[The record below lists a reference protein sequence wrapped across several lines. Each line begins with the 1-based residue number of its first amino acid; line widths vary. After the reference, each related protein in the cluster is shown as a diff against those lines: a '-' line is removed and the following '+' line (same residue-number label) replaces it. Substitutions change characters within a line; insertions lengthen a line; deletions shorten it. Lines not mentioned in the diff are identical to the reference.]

1 MLSLEDCI
9 AFSGLT
15 AEQLDAVACH
25 EHLPLIVVAEWAE
38 NVLDAEDGCARVAAI
53 LTEEVEAAFI
63 HHRDRLGDWARGLEQ
78 FLRDHAIN

>member
-38 NVLDAEDGCARVAAI
+38 TVLDAEDGCLRVAAI
-53 LTEEVEAAFI
+53 LAEEVEAAKV
-63 HHRDRLGDWARGLEQ
+63 HHRDRCGAWAQGLEQ
-78 FLRDHAIN
+78 FRRDHRLG